1 MFCPDIRRKQL
12 IRRREITLMSSTE
25 EAKQAGVG
33 RGSNKKQGGLYS
45 REKKLIQRG
54 AWGEKNKKIWEKGVD
69 PQDFR
74 IAR

>member
-45 REKKLIQRG
+45 REKKLIQG
-54 AWGEKNKKIWEKGVD
+54 GGHGERKIKKYGKKV
-69 PQDFR
+69 
-74 IAR
+74 

>member
-45 REKKLIQRG
+45 REKKINSEGGGGMGR
-54 AWGEKNKKIWEKGVD
+54 EK
-69 PQDFR
+69 
-74 IAR
+74 

>member
-54 AWGEKNKKIWEKGVD
+54 GGMGREK
-69 PQDFR
+69 
-74 IAR
+74 

>member
-45 REKKLIQRG
+45 KGKKINSEGGMGREK
-54 AWGEKNKKIWEKGVD
+54 
-69 PQDFR
+69 
-74 IAR
+74 

>member
-1 MFCPDIRRKQL
+1 
-12 IRRREITLMSSTE
+12 MSSTE

-45 REKKLIQRG
+45 RGKKIREGRG
-54 AWGEKNKKIWEKGVD
+54 ERKIKKIWEKGVD